1 MTTKPAK
8 PKKAPKE
15 KRIFGHIPG
24 VEVGQDFIDR
34 KALAAAGVHK
44 PLQAGISGS
53 GKEGADSI
61 VLSAGYEDDEDYGDE
76 IIYTGAGGNDPNT
89 GRQVA
94 DQELK
99 STNLALAKSC
109 LEGLPVRVVRGSQH
123 KSKFSPK
130 TGYRYCGLYRVEKY
144 WHEKGLS
151 KKVIYRYR
159 LVPFTEEVFESPANE
174 EGSQEGDQGTK
185 RVTTTVQRIVRDT
198 KIAKRVKELHNY
210 ECQVCGTTIETSA
223 GRYAEAAHIKPLG
236 KPHNGPDVE
245 SNILCLCPNH
255 HVMFDNGG
263 FTIADDLTLIGI
275 PGKLRV
281 VKKHKIALSVI
292 QYHRMH
298 NRRKMKSIEAGE

>member
-1 MTTKPAK
+1 MSTESNEPQKQ
-8 PKKAPKE
+8 PKE
-15 KRIFGHIPG
+15 KRIFGEVPG
-24 VEVGQDFIDR
+24 VIKGQEFPDR

-61 VLSAGYEDDEDYGDE
+61 VLSAGYEDDEDEGQL

-89 GRQVA
+89 KKQIA

-99 STNLALAKSC
+99 SVNLALAKNK
-109 LEGLPVRVVRGSQH
+109 LTGLPVRVVRGYQH
-123 KSKFSPK
+123 ESDWSPK
-130 TGYRYCGLYRVEKY
+130 TGYRYCGLYRVDDY
-144 WHEKGLS
+144 WHEKG
-151 KKVIYRYR
+151 KAGFIVWRYR
-159 LVPFTEEVFESPANE
+159 LVPFNEEVFEASTDTEDTQA
-174 EGSQEGDQGTK
+174 DQDKETR

-198 KIAKRVKELHNY
+198 KIAKRVKEMYNY

-275 PGKLRV
+275 KGKLRA
-281 VKKHKIALSVI
+281 VKKHCIDLSMI
-292 QYHRMH
+292 KYHY
-298 NRRKMKSIEAGE
+298 NNFEYI

>member
-1 MTTKPAK
+1 MNTASNE
-8 PKKAPKE
+8 PKKQPKN
-15 KRIFGHIPG
+15 KRLFGEVPG
-24 VEVGQDFIDR
+24 VTEGQEFSDR
-34 KALAAAGVHK
+34 KALAGAGVHK

-89 GRQVA
+89 GKQVA

-109 LEGLPVRVVRGSQH
+109 LEGLPVRVVRGYQH
-123 KSKFSPK
+123 KSEWSPE
-130 TGYRYCGLYRVEKY
+130 TGYRYCGLYRVDDY

-159 LVPFTEEVFESPANE
+159 LVPFTEEVYEGPADTEES
-174 EGSQEGDQGTK
+174 QDGDRETR

-198 KIAKRVKELHNY
+198 KTAKRVKEMYNY

-263 FTIADDLTLIGI
+263 FAIADDLTLIRVDSV
-275 PGKLRV
+275 LRV
-281 VKKHKIALSVI
+281 SSKHRIDLRFIK
-292 QYHRMH
+292 YHRDTY
-298 NRRKMKSIEAGE
+298 NF